1 MLRFRQKPL
10 PLEAEKFLVEFGAG
24 KTKNTANL
32 YRAALH
38 HFYRFLTQSRL
49 DLAEI
54 KIHQINEFDEDLA
67 RHNLKFVTRR
77 ANIQQVHKYLRWLE
91 VKQVLREGF
100 SKELFPNYKPQF
112 IKGNQAKLPELAE
125 RFLEVM
131 SVTRKLATVSGHKS
145 GLRTFYKRHWKTGK
159 PAYKIEREDIDQ
171 FLIDLKDNGVAPNQ
185 RAARIVNFRLYLDW
199 LYDHRALKIHP
210 DDLIRKTDFPKK
222 DKLLPKPFPVDVDI
236 EIQKRLQQSSDIDHL
251 GVLLMRRCGLRVGE
265 MRNLT
270 VDCVGEDL
278 SGNWFLKVPLGKL
291 HNERIIP
298 LDPVTVD
305 LIHKI
310 KNIRA
315 NFPEPGTSTHYLIS
329 NPFGKRRSRTHF
341 AAVLQDITKDLA
353 IPGKVNLHRLRHSFA
368 TSLLT
373 AGMSLSAIKEL
384 LGHND
389 IRMTLNYAAVTQEK
403 LRNEYFAALS
413 KIQEQYSVTSF
424 NVRKPDLV
432 EGMNQSFYEAQRYI
446 KKYAED
452 IGNPDPDKLRR
463 LFGRLMT
470 LRQEF
475 SDLLKLK
482 TQN

>member
-10 PLEAEKFLVEFGAG
+10 PPEAEKFLVEFGVG
-24 KTKNTANL
+24 KTKNTGNM

-38 HFYRFLTQSRL
+38 HFYRFLSQSKL
-49 DLAEI
+49 DLA
-54 KIHQINEFDEDLA
+54 HLRLHNINEFDEDLA

-91 VKQVLREGF
+91 AKQVLAEGF
-100 SKELFPNYKPQF
+100 SKTLFPNYKPEF

-131 SVTRKLATVSGHKS
+131 SVTRRPNTINGHKA

-171 FLIDLKDNGVAPNQ
+171 FLIDLKDNGVAINQ
-185 RAARIVNFRLYLDW
+185 RSSRIANLRLYFDW
-199 LYDHRALKIHP
+199 LYDHRALQTHP
-210 DDLIRKTDFPKK
+210 DDLIRRTDFPRK
-222 DKLLPKPFPVDVDI
+222 DKLLPKPFPVEVDL
-236 EIQKRLQQSSDIDHL
+236 EIQNRLELSLDIDHL

-265 MRNLT
+265 MRDLT

-291 HNERIIP
+291 HSERIIP

-305 LIHKI
+305 LVQKI

-315 NFPEPGTSTHYLIS
+315 NFPEPGSNTHYLIS
-329 NPFGKRRSRTHF
+329 NPFGKRRSRAHF
-341 AAVLQDITKDLA
+341 AAVLQDVTKDLA

-403 LRNEYFAALS
+403 LRNEYFTALS
-413 KIQEQYSVTSF
+413 KIQEQYHATSYR
-424 NVRKPDLV
+424 VRKPDFV
-432 EGMNQSFYEAQRYI
+432 EGINQSFYEAQRYI
-446 KKYAED
+446 KKYSAD
-452 IGNPDPDKLRR
+452 IGNPDPDKLRK
-463 LFGRLMT
+463 LLGRLMT

-475 SDLLKLK
+475 SDLLKLS
-482 TQN
+482 QS

>member
-10 PLEAEKFLVEFGAG
+10 PPEAEKFLSEFGAG
-24 KTKNTANL
+24 KTKNTGNL

-38 HFYRFLTQSRL
+38 HFYRFLAQSKL
-49 DLAEI
+49 DLAHL
-54 KIHQINEFDEDLA
+54 KIHNINEFDEDLA

-77 ANIQQVHKYLRWLE
+77 SNIQQVHKYLRWLE
-91 VKQVLREGF
+91 VKQVLPEGF
-100 SKELFPNYKPQF
+100 SKALFPNYKPEF

-131 SVTRKLATVSGHKS
+131 SVTRKVSTVNGHKA

-171 FLIDLKDNGVAPNQ
+171 FLIDLKDNGIALNQ
-185 RAARIVNFRLYLDW
+185 RATRIINLRLYLDW
-199 LYDHRALKIHP
+199 LYDHRALQIHP
-210 DDLIRKTDFPKK
+210 DDLIRKTDFPRK
-222 DKLLPKPFPVDVDI
+222 DKLLPKPFPVEVDL
-236 EIQKRLQQSSDIDHL
+236 EIQRRLQESCDIDYL

-278 SGNWFLKVPLGKL
+278 AGNWFLKVPLGKL

-310 KNIRA
+310 KTIRA
-315 NFPEPGTSTHYLIS
+315 NFPEPGTKTHYLIS
-329 NPFGKRRSRTHF
+329 NPFGKRRSRSHF
-341 AAVLQDITKDLA
+341 AAVLQEITKDIA
-353 IPGKVNLHRLRHSFA
+353 IPGKINLHRLRHSFA

-403 LRNEYFAALS
+403 LRNEYFAALT
-413 KIQEQYSVTSF
+413 KIQDQYNVTSYR
-424 NVRKPDLV
+424 VRTPDFV

-446 KKYAED
+446 KKIVAAKGD
-452 IGNPDPDKLRR
+452 PDPEKLKR
-463 LFGRLMT
+463 LFGRLMK

-475 SDLLKLK
+475 SDYLK
-482 TQN
+482 TAQP